1 MKYKTDNI
9 IIRIEP
15 ELKAKAQEQAEK
27 QGDNL
32 SRYIIKL
39 IIKDLEK

>member
-15 ELKAKAQEQAEK
+15 ELKAKAQERAEQ